1 MAVYYNGVKVIE
13 STPNY
18 AGASDAKEVLFASN
32 AGLTSTT
39 STTVTIP
46 ADGVVYGSYA
56 PSSSASNP
64 SASTFSVNNV
74 DLFYLKAQPGI
85 PVPFTILVRQND
97 ALTVTT
103 DANYDSTDAT
113 NCKFVPFT

>member
-1 MAVYYNGVKVIE
+1 MAVFYNGVKVIE
-13 STPNY
+13 PTPNY
-18 AGASDAKEVLFASN
+18 AGASDSTNVVFASN
-32 AGLTSTT
+32 AGTGSTT

-56 PSSSASNP
+56 PSSTATYP

-74 DLFYLKAQPGI
+74 DLFYLKAQPGC
-85 PVPFTILVRQND
+85 PVPFTIIVRQND

-103 DANYDSTDAT
+103 DANYDTVEFT

>member
-13 STPNY
+13 PTPNY
-18 AGASDAKEVLFASN
+18 AGASDSTNVVFGSN
-32 AGLTSTT
+32 AGNPSTT

-56 PSSSASNP
+56 ASNA

-74 DLFYLKAQPGI
+74 DLFYIKAQPGA
-85 PVPFTILVRQND
+85 PVPFTIIVRQND

-103 DANYDSTDAT
+103 DANYDTTEYT

>member
-13 STPNY
+13 ATPNY
-18 AGASDAKEVLFASN
+18 AGASDSKNVLFSN
-32 AGLTSTT
+32 NVKAASTT

-46 ADGVVYGSYA
+46 ADGIIYGSYA
-56 PSSSASNP
+56 PSSTATYP

-74 DLFYLKAQPGI
+74 DLFYIKARPGE
-85 PVPFTILVRQND
+85 PVPFTITVRQND

-103 DANYDSTDAT
+103 DANYDSDEFT

>member
-1 MAVYYNGVKVIE
+1 MAVFYNGVKVIE

-18 AGASDAKEVLFASN
+18 AGASDAKNVLFAGN
-32 AGLTSTT
+32 AGTGSTT

-56 PSSSASNP
+56 TSSTAAHP

-74 DLFYLKAQPGI
+74 DLFYMKAQPGA

-103 DANYDSTDAT
+103 DANYDSTEST